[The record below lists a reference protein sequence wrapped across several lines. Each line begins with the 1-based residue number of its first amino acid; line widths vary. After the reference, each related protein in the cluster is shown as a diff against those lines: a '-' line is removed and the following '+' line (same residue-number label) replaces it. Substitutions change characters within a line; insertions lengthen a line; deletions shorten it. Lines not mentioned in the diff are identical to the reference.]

1 MSGFGSFRNP
11 LRPLQIRPSRITES
25 WLRQLRRDF
34 QFPCPRRSQY
44 VRWQIASRTT
54 HPSELLSFR
63 AIYIAEHN
71 PVKQKQLRLAQ
82 SFPCA
87 TDQMFDTQESMDSN
101 HHIAARVRELLDSK
115 GVPKHRHVATA
126 ADLLGLSASHAHR
139 KMKGDSQWTLE
150 QVKKIATA
158 FNVDPLT
165 LIEDQIGDESH
176 DGHEVSAQLKIGE
189 TTVPCRA
196 VLHNAPVMAKQ
207 AYNTTFFA
215 EKRPPE
221 WLIQYSDIP
230 LVGAYPVLRINI
242 ECESRRRPTRVVAIL
257 EDNLETAAELS
268 AFLKNHNYETVAFQS
283 IDELNVALKSQ
294 HLDAFIL
301 DWILDGTIT
310 APAVE
315 LIRQHFGD
323 DVPILILT
331 GYAKNPVHLEQIAA
345 AMLRYNIIGPYE
357 KPIKGPLIK
366 AALDIRFL
374 HGSSDAQESS

>member
-1 MSGFGSFRNP
+1 MS
-11 LRPLQIRPSRITES
+11 
-25 WLRQLRRDF
+25 
-34 QFPCPRRSQY
+34 
-44 VRWQIASRTT
+44 
-54 HPSELLSFR
+54 
-63 AIYIAEHN
+63 
-71 PVKQKQLRLAQ
+71 
-82 SFPCA
+82 
-87 TDQMFDTQESMDSN
+87 DTQESMDSN

-115 GVPKHRHVATA
+115 GVPKHRQVATA
-126 ADLLGLSASHAHR
+126 AELLGLSASHAHR

-150 QVKKIATA
+150 QVKRIATA

-189 TTVPCRA
+189 TLVPCRA
-196 VLHNAPVMAKQ
+196 VLHNEPVIARK

-215 EKRPPE
+215 ERRPPE
-221 WLIQYSDIP
+221 WLIQYSDTP
-230 LVGAYPVLRINI
+230 LIGAYPVLRINI
-242 ECESRRRPTRVVAIL
+242 ECESRRRPARVVAIL

-268 AFLKNHNYETVAFQS
+268 KFLNNHNYETVSFQS
-283 IDELNVALKSQ
+283 IDELHVALKSQ
-294 HLDAFIL
+294 HIDAFIL

-323 DVPILILT
+323 DAPILILT

-374 HGSSDAQESS
+374 QGSSDAQENP